1 MTTEKDTHPA
11 SAVTPRPTQTALPPS
26 MSTLVKTTAISLVIA
41 GILLVT
47 IILPAEYNLDPLGTG
62 RLLGLTEIASPT
74 LEAVELDPA
83 TADLAPTQSGPVGQY
98 PSEFKLDVFEITL
111 QPYEYVEYKYHL
123 AQHATMLY
131 SWTASAA
138 LIQDFHGERASAGNE
153 EQGTSEEQSYD
164 KQNRRQANGSFAAP
178 FAGIHGWYWENP
190 GSDPITIRL
199 TSSGYYSAALEIRSD
214 RTRSNRDLRP
224 LATLSPSPDR
234 SEGTT
239 R

>member
-1 MTTEKDTHPA
+1 MTTE
-11 SAVTPRPTQTALPPS
+11 TPLPPS
-26 MSTLVKTTAISLVIA
+26 MPTLVKTTAISLVIA

-47 IILPAEYNLDPLGTG
+47 IVLPAEYNLDPLGTG

-74 LEAVELDPA
+74 MEAVELPNPA
-83 TADLAPTQSGPVGQY
+83 AAELAPTQSGPLGHY

-123 AQHATMLY
+123 EQQATMLY
-131 SWTASAA
+131 SWTASAP
-138 LIQDFHGERASAGNE
+138 LIQDFHGERTSAGE
-153 EQGTSEEQSYD
+153 EEEGPSEEQSYD

-199 TSSGYYSAALEIRSD
+199 TSSGFYSAAVEIRSD
-214 RTRSNRDLRP
+214 RTRSNRNLRP